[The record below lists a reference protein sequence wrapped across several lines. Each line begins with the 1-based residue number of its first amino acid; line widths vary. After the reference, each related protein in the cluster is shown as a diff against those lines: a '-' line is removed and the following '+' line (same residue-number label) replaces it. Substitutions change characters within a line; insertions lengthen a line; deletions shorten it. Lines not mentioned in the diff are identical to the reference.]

1 VSSGR
6 SVCFVAHGY
15 ITGDGSY
22 VSFRRWKT
30 PLRQRNWWL
39 AACVLVI
46 PLAWVGT
53 QSMDDEPLYAVNASS
68 RPLHAAM
75 AAAQTIKPIP
85 MGTQASMRWHGAGDV
100 RALFSAKGID
110 PGAGYGAPLLS
121 GVHHGKGAHAKARDA
136 SQLSLGHFSA
146 QEYQLA
152 VTDAR

>member
-1 VSSGR
+1 MSR
-6 SVCFVAHGY
+6 SD
-15 ITGDGSY
+15 DGKPRYS
-22 VSFRRWKT
+22 
-30 PLRQRNWWL
+30 LRNWWL

-53 QSMDDEPLYAVNASS
+53 QTMDDEPLYAVNAPS

-85 MGTQASMRWHGAGDV
+85 RGTQASLRWHGAGDV
-100 RALFSAKGID
+100 RALFTAKGID

-121 GVHHGKGAHAKARDA
+121 RVHHGKGSNANAKDA
-136 SQLSLGHFSA
+136 SQLSLGNFSA

>member
-1 VSSGR
+1 MSRSDDGNPRSS
-6 SVCFVAHGY
+6 
-15 ITGDGSY
+15 
-22 VSFRRWKT
+22 
-30 PLRQRNWWL
+30 LRDWWL
-39 AACVLVI
+39 AAFVLVI

-53 QSMDDEPLYAVNASS
+53 QTMDDEPLYAINASS

-85 MGTQASMRWHGAGDV
+85 PSGQASMRWHGAGDL

-121 GVHHGKGAHAKARDA
+121 RVHGKGAHAKARGDNP
-136 SQLSLGHFSA
+136 LSLGNFGA

-152 VTDAR
+152 ATDAR

>member
-1 VSSGR
+1 MSRSDDGKPRSG
-6 SVCFVAHGY
+6 
-15 ITGDGSY
+15 
-22 VSFRRWKT
+22 
-30 PLRQRNWWL
+30 QRNWWL

-53 QSMDDEPLYAVNASS
+53 QTMDDEPLYAVNASS

>member
-1 VSSGR
+1 MSRSDDGKPRSS
-6 SVCFVAHGY
+6 
-15 ITGDGSY
+15 
-22 VSFRRWKT
+22 
-30 PLRQRNWWL
+30 LRNWWL
-39 AACVLVI
+39 AAFVLVM

-53 QSMDDEPLYAVNASS
+53 QTMDDEPLYAVNASS

-85 MGTQASMRWHGAGDV
+85 MDTQASMRWHGAGDV

-121 GVHHGKGAHAKARDA
+121 GAHGKGINAKAKDA
-136 SQLSLGHFSA
+136 SRLSLGNVGA